1 MVVRSPKFSIYF
13 EIILNQEL
21 IEQMDIEKYIFRTQ
35 EAMRILVCV

>member
-1 MVVRSPKFSIYF
+1 MVAKSPKLSIYF

-21 IEQMDIEKYIFRTQ
+21 IEQMDIEKYIIRTQ